1 MKCFINFITGSKP
14 SQYKKLG
21 HAGIFR
27 SSIPFS
33 VEDFYKNHLEE
44 GKVGSFFMRKI
55 IIDCDPGIDDALA
68 IMLAANSPELDILAI
83 TTVSGNVPSD
93 MGAANARKVLKQLG
107 RMDIPIYIGE
117 EVPLREEYID
127 ARDTHGMDGLGESF
141 FPEVE
146 GEYEKKNA
154 VDFLTELL
162 EREKISII
170 ALGPMTNLAKVFS
183 RKPELIANVE
193 EMVSMGGSFK
203 SHGNCSPVAEYNY
216 WCDPDAAAVV
226 YDLFAKAGSKIHM
239 IGLDVTREIVL
250 TPNRLEY
257 MCRLDPEMGEFIR
270 KITGFYMD
278 FHWEQEGIIGCV
290 INDPLAVAY
299 FIDRSMCDGFDSF
312 TVVATDGVC
321 RGQTVVDSMNLW
333 KKEPNSMILTE
344 TDSERFFSF
353 FMERVLRKNDGSR
366 WKKDEFKLLHEL

>member
-68 IMLAANSPELDILAI
+68 IMLAVNSPELEIVAI

-93 MGAANARKVLKQLG
+93 MGAVNAKKVLKQLN
-107 RMDIPIYIGE
+107 RLDIPVYIGE
-117 EVPLREEYID
+117 DAPLREEYID

-141 FPEVE
+141 LPEVS
-146 GEYEKKNA
+146 GECEKQSA
-154 VDFLTELL
+154 VDFLTEIL
-162 EREKISII
+162 EKEKISII

-183 RKPELIANVE
+183 KKPELIRNVE
-193 EMVSMGGSFK
+193 ELVSMGGNFR

-216 WCDPDAAAVV
+216 WCDPDAAAIV
-226 YDLFAKAGSKIHM
+226 YDLFEKEGNIIHM

-257 MCRLDPEMGEFIR
+257 MCRLDKENGEFIR

-299 FIDRSMCDGFDSF
+299 FIDRSMCSGFDSF
-312 TVVATDGVC
+312 TAVATDGIC
-321 RGQTVVDSMNLW
+321 RGQTVVDSMDFW
-333 KKEPNSMILTE
+333 KKEPNSHILTE
-344 TDSERFFSF
+344 TDPEKFFRFF
-353 FMERVLRKNDGSR
+353 MGRVLKKEDGSK
-366 WKKDEFKLLHEL
+366 WNDEELKLLHEL

>member
-1 MKCFINFITGSKP
+1 M
-14 SQYKKLG
+14 
-21 HAGIFR
+21 
-27 SSIPFS
+27 
-33 VEDFYKNHLEE
+33 EDFYIEK

-68 IMLAANSPELDILAI
+68 IMLAVNSPELEIVAI

-93 MGAANARKVLKQLG
+93 MGAVNAKKVLRQLN
-107 RMDIPIYIGE
+107 RLDIPVYIGE
-117 EVPLREEYID
+117 DAPLREEYID

-141 FPEVE
+141 LPEVSS
-146 GEYEKKNA
+146 GCEKQSA
-154 VDFLTELL
+154 VDFLTEIL

-183 RKPELIANVE
+183 KKPELIRNVE
-193 EMVSMGGSFK
+193 ELVSMGGNFR

-216 WCDPDAAAVV
+216 WCDPDAAAIV
-226 YDLFAKAGSKIHM
+226 YDLFEKEGNIIHM

-257 MCRLDPEMGEFIR
+257 MCRLDKENGEFIR

-299 FIDRSMCDGFDSF
+299 FIDRSMCSGFDSF
-312 TVVATDGVC
+312 TAVATEGIC
-321 RGQTVVDSMNLW
+321 RGQTVVDSMDFW
-333 KKEPNSMILTE
+333 KRGPNSHILTE
-344 TDSERFFSF
+344 TDPEKFFRFF
-353 FMERVLRKNDGSR
+353 MGRVLKKEDGSK
-366 WKKDEFKLLHEL
+366 WNDEELKLLHEL